1 VKGGF
6 LPVRSDLTFE
16 KNENLFLKVL
26 GRESQGEEIT
36 LQLLNNKAGF
46 EGGQAKAKPS
56 SGVEV
61 ERIETLTGKL
71 SELILKLNGQ
81 GAEEGKNSGSSF
93 IPNPL
98 DIQKMRTLLD
108 GLFKA
113 LPLDLQTLPKELRNQ
128 IQQVLQ
134 FSLKGMGR
142 DIQEKITQLLN
153 QLPEGLKDPILAQG
167 LKDVLLVSKEGLLAR
182 DLKTAVENSGVVL
195 EAKLKALV
203 ESNPEGVKA
212 ALADSGKV
220 QKDLKAILLQLKAV
234 LQQKGEEVDPSSFFQ
249 KLLGRMEKSPAEKC
263 GPLQQ
268 FQGGVDDVLKD
279 VETFQLL
286 SKISDSLYTFL
297 PIQWEG
303 LKRGELVFKRRLQ
316 SGRTSY
322 SCVIH
327 LDLERLGPVSVL
339 LFMQSRDF
347 FVNFKTD
354 HPELKAA
361 IHSHLAELQENF
373 SREGLNLKNI
383 AFLEK
388 SDNHSNP
395 FDRIEFEETIISI
408 RI

>member
-1 VKGGF
+1 LGKDISLRVGEIIEGQVVDIFPAGGLTIKVKGGF

-36 LQLLNNKAGF
+36 LQFLGNKSGF
-46 EGGQAKAKPS
+46 EGGQAKVKPS

-71 SELILKLNGQ
+71 SELILKLTGQ
-81 GAEEGKNSGSSF
+81 GAEEGKSSGSSF

-182 DLKTAVENSGVVL
+182 DLKTEVENSGVVL

-249 KLLGRMEKSPAEKC
+249 KLLGRMEKSPAEKG

-297 PIQWEG
+297 PIQWG
-303 LKRGELVFKRRLQ
+303 V
-316 SGRTSY
+316 
-322 SCVIH
+322 
-327 LDLERLGPVSVL
+327 
-339 LFMQSRDF
+339 
-347 FVNFKTD
+347 
-354 HPELKAA
+354 
-361 IHSHLAELQENF
+361 
-373 SREGLNLKNI
+373 
-383 AFLEK
+383 
-388 SDNHSNP
+388 
-395 FDRIEFEETIISI
+395 
-408 RI
+408 